1 MLAWVYIIESEKNGR
16 YYLGST
22 QDLENRLRE
31 HNNGE
36 VAATKYLRPLRL
48 IFSQQFESVSMA
60 RRVEYKLKRYKSRRI
75 LEKVIADGKILIR

>member
-1 MLAWVYIIESEKNGR
+1 MAWVYIIESEKNGR

-36 VAATKYLRPLRL
+36 VASTKYLRPLRL
-48 IFSQQFESVSMA
+48 IFSQQFKSVSIA
-60 RRVEYKLKRYKSRRI
+60 RRVEYKLKKYKSRRI

>member
-1 MLAWVYIIESEKNGR
+1 MAWVNIIESEKNGR

-36 VAATKYLRPLRL
+36 VASTKYLRPLRL
-48 IFSQQFESVSMA
+48 IFSQQFKSVSIA
-60 RRVEYKLKRYKSRRI
+60 RRVEYKLKKYKSRRI